1 MKGARVGILPSRDND
16 NACIAVQWGAADER
30 GSPNDACMHCGV
42 TSEDVAG
49 YAVVACMVECVSR
62 KCDD

>member
-1 MKGARVGILPSRDND
+1 MTMH
-16 NACIAVQWGAADER
+16 AVQWGAADER

-62 KCDD
+62 RCDD